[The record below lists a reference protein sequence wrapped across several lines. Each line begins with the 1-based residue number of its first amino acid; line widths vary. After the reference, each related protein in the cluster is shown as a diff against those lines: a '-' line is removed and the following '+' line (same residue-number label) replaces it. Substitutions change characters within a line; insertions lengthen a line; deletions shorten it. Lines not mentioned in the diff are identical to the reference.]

1 MLVYIGWNKLKQY
14 FFNEISYYMKNIWLQ
29 MFRLSI
35 VLKNIWELID
45 CSIYIFSSVII
56 TYILMY
62 LGQKLVNHCIQAY
75 TELCQIPFY
84 MISIRT
90 QKLLVFMILRSSKPC
105 VLSFGSMFV
114 SSHELFVG
122 IMHKA
127 FSFAMAYYS
136 IH

>member
-122 IMHKA
+122 IENSSTLSRGPK
-127 FSFAMAYYS
+127 
-136 IH
+136 I